1 MDRRQ
6 CLLVVGALVFAGC
19 AVAAGT
25 AAAPA
30 SAQAPPAGHTV
41 FVHSALS
48 GKLDGG
54 RLTLRGVGRRVTWAH
69 DSGRSGVMAIKRLH
83 RRLFSR
89 RIWAAT
95 GTLHVAGHR
104 GGDELTFKLTRPRY
118 NLARRIVSYQVKRLG
133 GGRLPRRAAQAAGG
147 ARRFGPASLSIVGAP
162 ASLRAA
168 DTYYA
173 CVPPGR
179 PFVGGAGGP

>member
-1 MDRRQ
+1 MDRLKY
-6 CLLVVGALVFAGC
+6 LLVVGVLTFAGC

-30 SAQAPPAGHTV
+30 SAKAPPAGHTV

-48 GKLDGG
+48 GKLGGG

-69 DSGRSGVMAIKRLH
+69 ESGRSGALLVERMHRL
-83 RRLFSR
+83 LFTSGR
-89 RIWAAT
+89 PSAT

-104 GGDELTFKLTRPRY
+104 GGDELTVKLTRPRY
-118 NLARRIVSYQVKRLG
+118 NASRGTVSYQVKQNNR
-133 GGRLPRRAAQAAGG
+133 GRLPGRAARAAGADQQFG
-147 ARRFGPASLSIVGAP
+147 AASLSIVGAP

-168 DTYYA
+168 NT
-173 CVPPGR
+173 
-179 PFVGGAGGP
+179 